1 MAGPAQRATVQVRV
15 SGGQAEVQY
24 APTAL
29 AYKIQ
34 NMEVTPEG
42 TLRSVRGSCL
52 YEPDRGGTQYAPI
65 VAGAFAAPSAT
76 IQNTLVRQSD
86 LPAGFELYSRN
97 PDAPTI
103 YGIYHAGLLKGR
115 APTLVVRAG
124 TKLYLHAGWRR
135 AWKVIY
141 EGLTDDGRAGYP
153 DMFAVVNDQIVWA
166 NGIDQPLS
174 ISYDGMVIP
183 LGFNTAPGAPEVG
196 GPQQPSNVR
205 FEYPNSEGYSWVG
218 RIGTIGDFVDN
229 NDGAVLAG
237 RWRYAAAWE
246 DIKGNISPL
255 SPESVEVSIRAQR
268 ANYTVFGPKQTSI
281 GSGTPENLVLPLEVD
296 FTTKVDD
303 LPRQFV
309 VKASGDAPEHAVAC
323 RLYRTPDTT
332 RLPADFRLVD
342 RIAGTAN
349 FTYAD
354 NVPDSRLGRPV
365 TGFEPVPLADV
376 IISHGGALVLADG
389 PYVYRSE
396 VGFPGTLPSEY
407 VVTPDPDGAVVTAL
421 ASHSGRLIAFT
432 ERTMIDITDPTMPP
446 RVMARGIGCVAPR
459 SLQGLP
465 SGTLVWLSRDA
476 FYGWNEGNGIVK
488 LSDPIHR
495 MVKTEL
501 AKGSLR
507 NAVSVLDPE
516 SREYRC
522 AVTPAGSFENTLLL
536 CFDGKGWRELKLGY
550 DITDMCVT
558 DDPRYLVLFA
568 GGLTKTRLVETPGR
582 VTDTFSKEGEAL
594 TYTPQVT
601 IPRETKVTSM
611 FYDVYV
617 MGHET
622 LAEKPQD
629 ITYEFKSAW
638 LRGDDTALK
647 PIHVHTLYIGMV
659 DEVNESIDVNVF
671 SNGSFAPDEDSPR
684 TVRAVGVGVE
694 DLVGDLTLG
703 TGKVHTRRL
712 FWRRIPIGLQ
722 SVNTWAFELTSKQ
735 PFHIAAFAFQT
746 SFATMGDE
754 LGRIP
759 LGEDE

>member
-1 MAGPAQRATVQVRV
+1 MAGPSQRAVVQILV

-24 APTAL
+24 APTNL

-42 TLRSVRGSCL
+42 TLRAVRGSCL
-52 YEPDRGGTQYAPI
+52 YEPDRGGSQYATGLP
-65 VAGAFAAPSAT
+65 VA
-76 IQNTLVRQSD
+76 RQSE
-86 LPAGFELYSRN
+86 LPAGYEMYSRN
-97 PDAPTI
+97 LSAPTI

-115 APTLVVRAG
+115 APTLIVRAG
-124 TKLYLHAGWRR
+124 TKLYLHAGWHRS
-135 AWKVIY
+135 WKVIY
-141 EGLTDDGRAGYP
+141 TGLTDDGRAGYP
-153 DMFAVVNDQIVWA
+153 DMFTVVNDQIVWA

-183 LGFNTAPGAPEVG
+183 LGFNTVPGAPEAA
-196 GPQQPSNVR
+196 GPKQPTGR
-205 FEYPNSEGYSWVG
+205 YEYPNSEGYSWPG

-237 RWRYAAAWE
+237 RWRYAVAWE

-255 SPESVEVSIRAQR
+255 SPESAEVSIRTQR
-268 ANYTVFGPKQTSI
+268 ANYTVFGATGDGNALTQ
-281 GSGTPENLVLPLEVD
+281 PLEVD
-296 FTTKVDD
+296 ITTKVDD

-309 VKASGDAPEHAVAC
+309 VKSSGQAPDHAVAC

-332 RLPADFRLVD
+332 RFPAEFRLVD

-354 NVPDSRLGRPV
+354 NVPDNRLGAPV
-365 TGFEPVPLADV
+365 DGFEPVPLADV
-376 IISHGGALVLADG
+376 IISHAGALVMADG

-396 VGFPGTLPSEY
+396 VGYPGTLPSRF
-407 VVTPDPDGAVVTAL
+407 VVIPDPDGAVVTAL
-421 ASHSGRLIAFT
+421 ASHNGRLIAFT
-432 ERTMIDITDPTMPP
+432 ERAMIDITNPEMPP
-446 RVMARGIGCVAPR
+446 VILAKGIGCVAPR
-459 SLQGLP
+459 SIQGLP
-465 SGTLVWLSRDA
+465 SGTLMWLSRDA

-495 MVKTEL
+495 KVKTEL

-507 NAVSVLDPE
+507 NAVSVIDPE

-522 AVTPAGSFENTLLL
+522 AVAPAGSFENTLML

-558 DDPRYLVLFA
+558 DDSRYLVLFA
-568 GGLTKTRLVETPGR
+568 GGREQTKELAGIGTTV
-582 VTDTFSKEGEAL
+582 DTFVVAGEQL
-594 TYTPQVT
+594 QYTPEFTLGLTTEVT
-601 IPRETKVTSM
+601 QT
-611 FYDVYV
+611 FYDVFV

-622 LAEKPQD
+622 LAEEPQD
-629 ITYEFKSAW
+629 VTYEFKSAW

-647 PIHVHTLYIGMV
+647 PIHVHNLYIGMV
-659 DEVNESIDVNVF
+659 DEINQSIDVNVF

-694 DLVGDLTLG
+694 DLVGDLTIG

-712 FWRRIPIGLQ
+712 FWRRVPIGLQ

-735 PFHIAAFAFQT
+735 PFHVAAFAFQT

>member
-1 MAGPAQRATVQVRV
+1 MAGPSQRAVVQILV

-24 APTAL
+24 APTNL

-42 TLRSVRGSCL
+42 TLRAVRGSCL
-52 YEPDRGGTQYAPI
+52 YEPDRGGSQYATGLP
-65 VAGAFAAPSAT
+65 VA
-76 IQNTLVRQSD
+76 RQSE
-86 LPAGFELYSRN
+86 LPAGYEMYSRN
-97 PDAPTI
+97 LSAPTI

-115 APTLVVRAG
+115 APTLIVRAG
-124 TKLYLHAGWRR
+124 TKLYLHAGWHRS
-135 AWKVIY
+135 WKVIY
-141 EGLTDDGRAGYP
+141 TGLTDDGRAGYP
-153 DMFAVVNDQIVWA
+153 DMFTVVNDQIVWA

-183 LGFNTAPGAPEVG
+183 LGFNTVPGAPEAA
-196 GPQQPSNVR
+196 GPKQPTGR
-205 FEYPNSEGYSWVG
+205 YEYPNSEGYSWPG

-237 RWRYAAAWE
+237 RWRYAVAWE

-255 SPESVEVSIRAQR
+255 SPESAEASIRTQR
-268 ANYTVFGPKQTSI
+268 ANYTVFGATGDGNALTQ
-281 GSGTPENLVLPLEVD
+281 PLEVD
-296 FTTKVDD
+296 ITTKVDD

-309 VKASGDAPEHAVAC
+309 VKSSGQAPDHAVAC

-332 RLPADFRLVD
+332 RFPAEFRLVD

-354 NVPDSRLGRPV
+354 NVPDNRLGAPV
-365 TGFEPVPLADV
+365 DGFEPVPLADV
-376 IISHGGALVLADG
+376 IISHAGALVMADG

-396 VGFPGTLPSEY
+396 VGYPGTLPSRF
-407 VVTPDPDGAVVTAL
+407 VVIPDPDGAVVTAL
-421 ASHSGRLIAFT
+421 ASHNGRLIAFT
-432 ERTMIDITDPTMPP
+432 ERAMIDITNPEMPP
-446 RVMARGIGCVAPR
+446 VILAKGIGCVAPR
-459 SLQGLP
+459 SIQGLP
-465 SGTLVWLSRDA
+465 SGTLMWLSRDA

-495 MVKTEL
+495 KVKTEL

-507 NAVSVLDPE
+507 NAVSVIDPE

-522 AVTPAGSFENTLLL
+522 AVAPAGSFENTLML

-558 DDPRYLVLFA
+558 DDSRYLVLFA
-568 GGLTKTRLVETPGR
+568 GGREQTKELAGPGAT
-582 VTDTFSKEGEAL
+582 VDTFVVAGEQL
-594 TYTPQVT
+594 QYTPEFTLGTVEEVT
-601 IPRETKVTSM
+601 QTV
-611 FYDVYV
+611 YDVFV

-622 LAEKPQD
+622 LAEKPRD
-629 ITYEFKSAW
+629 ITHEFKSAW

-647 PIHVHTLYIGMV
+647 PIHVHNLYIGMV
-659 DEVNESIDVNVF
+659 DEINQSIDVNVF

-684 TVRAVGVGVE
+684 TVRAVGVGIE
-694 DLVGDLTLG
+694 DLVGDLTIG

-712 FWRRIPIGLQ
+712 FWRRVPIGLQ

-735 PFHIAAFAFQT
+735 PFHVAAFAFQT

>member
-1 MAGPAQRATVQVRV
+1 MAGPSQRAVVQVRV
-15 SGGQAEVQY
+15 TGGQAEVQY
-24 APTAL
+24 APTNL

-42 TLRSVRGSCL
+42 TLRAVRGACL
-52 YEPDRGGTQYAPI
+52 YEPDRGGSQYTTGLA
-65 VAGAFAAPSAT
+65 VS
-76 IQNTLVRQSD
+76 RQSE
-86 LPAGFELYSRN
+86 LPAGYELYSRESV
-97 PDAPTI
+97 PPTI
-103 YGIYHAGLLKGR
+103 YGLYHAGLLKGR

-124 TKLYLHAGWRR
+124 TKLYMHAGWRR
-135 AWKVIY
+135 SWKVIY

-183 LGFNTAPGAPEVG
+183 LGFNTTPGAPETA
-196 GPQQPSNVR
+196 GPQQPTGR
-205 FEYPNSEGYSWVG
+205 YEYPNSEGYSWPG

-237 RWRYAAAWE
+237 RWRYAVAWE

-255 SPESVEVSIRAQR
+255 SPESAEVSLRTQR
-268 ANYTVFGPKQTSI
+268 ANYTVFLPNQGQAG
-281 GSGTPENLVLPLEVD
+281 GSTELVFPLEVD
-296 FTTKVDD
+296 ITTKVDD

-309 VKASGDAPEHAVAC
+309 VKTSGQAPDHAVAC

-332 RLPADFRLVD
+332 RFPAEFRLVD

-354 NVPDSRLGRPV
+354 NVPDSRLGAPV
-365 TGFEPVPLADV
+365 DGFEPVPLADV
-376 IISHGGALVLADG
+376 IISHAGALVMADG

-396 VGFPGTLPSEY
+396 VGYPGTLPSRLA
-407 VVTPDPDGAVVTAL
+407 VIPDPDGAVVTAL
-421 ASHSGRLIAFT
+421 ASHNGRLIAFT
-432 ERTMIDITDPTMPP
+432 ERAMIDITNPDIPP
-446 RVMARGIGCVAPR
+446 VILAKGIGCVAPR
-459 SLQGLP
+459 SIQGLP
-465 SGTLVWLSRDA
+465 SGTLIWLSRDA

-495 MVKTEL
+495 KVKTEL

-507 NAVSVLDPE
+507 NAVSVIDPE

-522 AVTPAGSFENTLLL
+522 AVAPAGSFENTLML
-536 CFDGKGWRELKLGY
+536 CFDGKGWRELELGY

-568 GGLTKTRLVETPGR
+568 GGREQTRELAGPTT
-582 VTDTFSKEGEAL
+582 VTDTFTVVGEQLQYEPEFTFGRTEVL
-594 TYTPQVT
+594 TQ
-601 IPRETKVTSM
+601 K
-611 FYDVYV
+611 FYDVFV
-617 MGHET
+617 MGRET

-638 LRGDDTALK
+638 LRGDDAALK
-647 PIHVHTLYIGMV
+647 PIHVHNLYIGMV
-659 DEVNESIDVNVF
+659 DETNQSIDVNIF
-671 SNGSFAPDEDSPR
+671 SNGSFAEDSDSPR

-694 DLVGDLTLG
+694 DLIGDFKLG
-703 TGKVHTRRL
+703 EGKVHARRL
-712 FWRRIPIGLQ
+712 FWRRVPVGLQ
-722 SVNTWAFELTSKQ
+722 SVNTWAFELTSNE

-754 LGRIP
+754 LARIP